1 MSDVT
6 IGRLVLELPGMDAD
20 AARALA
26 LGVAEGLAGAAIAG
40 DHETLKVEVDPA
52 AAAKTPAG
60 LSAHIVQTLLQ
71 RIG

>member
-1 MSDVT
+1 MTDVT
-6 IGRLVLELPGMDAD
+6 IDRLVLDLPGMSAE

-26 LGVAEGLAGAAIAG
+26 LGVAEGLAGAAISG
-40 DHETLKVEVDPA
+40 DFDSLSVNVDPS
-52 AAAKTPAG
+52 AAKTPAD